1 MEAGDGGPS
10 TAKLAELYNKVCQ
23 LCPPYSSHKSS
34 RVLWICAVLWKVG
47 VSLQQDYCLL
57 ALQVTSFIGIP
68 W

>member
-1 MEAGDGGPS
+1 M
-10 TAKLAELYNKVCQ
+10 
-23 LCPPYSSHKSS
+23 SSLFLPQVQQSP
-34 RVLWICAVLWKVG
+34 LDIAVLWKVG